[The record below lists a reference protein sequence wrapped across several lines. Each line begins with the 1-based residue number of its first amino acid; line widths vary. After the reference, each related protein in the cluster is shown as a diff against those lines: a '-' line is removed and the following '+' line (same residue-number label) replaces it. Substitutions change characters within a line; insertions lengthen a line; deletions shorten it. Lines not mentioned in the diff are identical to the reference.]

1 MRHLDHGWNTDY
13 GTPYFYG
20 ENMCFVNDQYLGA
33 SYKQDL
39 LCFLPLQG
47 LWDEWIE
54 VVSAK
59 FGRNQITHGIP
70 S

>member
-1 MRHLDHGWNTDY
+1 
-13 GTPYFYG
+13 
-20 ENMCFVNDQYLGA
+20 MCFVNDQYFGA
-33 SYKQDL
+33 SYKEEL
-39 LCFLPLQG
+39 LWFIPLQG

-59 FGRNQITHGIP
+59 FGRNQIMHGIP